1 MNVES
6 SAYQLSV
13 LGCICF
19 FFTKIHS
26 KSGTTLAAKGVPIEI
41 ILSIFREVHPLVSR
55 IDWPLL

>member
-19 FFTKIHS
+19 FTKIHS
-26 KSGTTLAAKGVPIEI
+26 TSGTTLAAKGVPIEI
-41 ILSIFREVHPLVSR
+41 ILSIFTEVHPLVSR